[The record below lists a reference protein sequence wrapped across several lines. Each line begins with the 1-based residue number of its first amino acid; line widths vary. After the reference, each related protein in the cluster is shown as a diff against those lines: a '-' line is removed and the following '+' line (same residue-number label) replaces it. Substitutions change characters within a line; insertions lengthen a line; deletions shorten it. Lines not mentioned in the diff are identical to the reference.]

1 MFYCSQP
8 NKPLTTLAKKDLED
22 LIAQASYGDKI
33 ETVRATQTV
42 RFFFHFFQ
50 RSINVLLIMCMLLFW
65 LYTVVLRL

>member
-42 RFFFHFFQ
+42 RFFFSFYLKIYVCIIIKVYVIILVTAYFL
-50 RSINVLLIMCMLLFW
+50 S
-65 LYTVVLRL
+65 

>member
-42 RFFFHFFQ
+42 RFFSF
-50 RSINVLLIMCMLLFW
+50 SSKIYKCIINNV
-65 LYTVVLRL
+65 

>member
-42 RFFFHFFQ
+42 RFFSF
-50 RSINVLLIMCMLLFW
+50 SSKIYKCIINNVYVIIL
-65 LYTVVLRL
+65 VVHSGA

>member
-42 RFFFHFFQ
+42 RFFFFIF
-50 RSINVLLIMCMLLFW
+50 
-65 LYTVVLRL
+65 

>member
-42 RFFFHFFQ
+42 RFFSFF
-50 RSINVLLIMCMLLFW
+50 SKIYKCIINNVYVIIL
-65 LYTVVLRL
+65 VVHSGA

>member
-42 RFFFHFFQ
+42 RFFFHF
-50 RSINVLLIMCMLLFW
+50 LKDLCM
-65 LYTVVLRL
+65 YY